1 MHVQTAVNSSRGTP
15 PSQHVDAFT
24 SRWPAFRSHAVA
36 DRAVLALQSQ
46 GKGQQTKGLIKCGK
60 CPPCL
65 RPQMRKA
72 CLRPL
77 FVGTSAADPTG
88 APSKYALP
96 TAHHLHAA
104 HIAYRGDSP
113 ACCCLEASRSTRW
126 LPANITPFLRP
137 AVL

>member
-1 MHVQTAVNSSRGTP
+1 MPVQTALESGRRTP
-15 PSQHVDAFT
+15 LSHDGNTFS
-24 SRWPAFRSHAVA
+24 SRWPAFRAHAVT
-36 DRAVLALQSQ
+36 DNHLLALQSQ

-88 APSKYALP
+88 APSKYA
-96 TAHHLHAA
+96 
-104 HIAYRGDSP
+104 
-113 ACCCLEASRSTRW
+113 CLE
-126 LPANITPFLRP
+126 LITCMLDT
-137 AVL
+137 

>member
-1 MHVQTAVNSSRGTP
+1 MPVQTALDSGRTP
-15 PSQHVDAFT
+15 PSQNDT
-24 SRWPAFRSHAVA
+24 LESRCPAFKSHAVD

-88 APSKYALP
+88 APSKYA
-96 TAHHLHAA
+96 
-104 HIAYRGDSP
+104 
-113 ACCCLEASRSTRW
+113 CLEF
-126 LPANITPFLRP
+126 ITCMLDT
-137 AVL
+137 